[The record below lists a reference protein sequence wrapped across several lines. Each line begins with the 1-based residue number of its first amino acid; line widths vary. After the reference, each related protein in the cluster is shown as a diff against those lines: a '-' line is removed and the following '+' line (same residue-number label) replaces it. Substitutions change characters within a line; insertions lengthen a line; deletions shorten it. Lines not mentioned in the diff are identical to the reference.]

1 MIHSTVSQSTGLQ
14 GTINYL
20 FQDNDSKGEKRE
32 SIDLIRGD
40 FNSMLVREKD
50 MDGNTILHTTLDFT
64 ANENKNLSQQD
75 KSDILDSFI
84 SQLAMGLPS
93 PKRLTY
99 AVVEHDKDTDKA
111 HYHIVALR
119 EDNQTQKKYEPWVT
133 QRNDIE
139 RFHAW
144 NDVMTDKY
152 HLENPD
158 DIPKITSPMGK
169 AKRRSKDNQDITDR
183 INNEIETGFKAGKV
197 NNRDDVIKLL
207 EDKHQMKIT
216 RKNDYSVSFK
226 NDDMKRAIKLDAFA
240 FSAKFIDKASAVEY
254 QSHRKKRPDPNIA
267 TDRLSELEA
276 KMKAYHQGR
285 YDKDSEIDNQFNKEN
300 KLLATFL
307 ESINKGNASAIL
319 DKFKSQLDNG
329 INNIEKVELSLK
341 DKIENADWKDS
352 INAAKS
358 FCAQGA
364 HKEKELVEAAS
375 FIKNCDKFLENYED
389 YMATRHNDKP
399 DGYEATDTEIEED
412 NKWIDMYDEV
422 SDAINNLT
430 DFDMSN
436 DDDIDSYKNDDGE
449 QSLKTNLQ
457 SLANELKT
465 LENNIQQQE
474 TTLKKETTKESQK
487 TTRRNQRSN
496 SNRQAPKPVNIM
508 AAVVAAWKAGEME
521 TKRNDARNYSE
532 RRKTE
537 AAADNKPALRPK
549 KKKKKSKKDD

>member
-285 YDKDSEIDNQFNKEN
+285 YDKDSETDNQFNKEN

-319 DKFKSQLDNG
+319 DKFKSQLDNNG
-329 INNIEKVELSLK
+329 INNIEKSEPSLMQRI
-341 DKIENADWKDS
+341 DNANWKES

-375 FIKNCDKFLENYED
+375 FIKNCDNFLENYET
-389 YMATRHNDKP
+389 YMRDRHNDKP
-399 DGYEATDTEIEED
+399 ANYEATDREIEED
-412 NKWIDMYDEV
+412 NRWIDMYDDV
-422 SDAINNLT
+422 SEAINNLT
-430 DFDMSN
+430 DFQMSE
-436 DDDIDSYKNDDGE
+436 DIDNSNNYVGT
-449 QSLKTNLQ
+449 QSNLQ
-457 SLANELKT
+457 SLASELKE
-465 LENNIQQQE
+465 LENNMQQE
-474 TTLKKETTKESQK
+474 TTKEQGK
-487 TTRRNQRSN
+487 TTRRTQRSQGG
-496 SNRQAPKPVNIM
+496 RQAPKPINIM